1 MKTTGERR
9 NNSRDGHANFKT
21 LKFLEFD
28 AQRRTLEILLKYMIK
43 NFSSLELKKNS

>member
-9 NNSRDGHANFKT
+9 NNSRDGHANFKN

-28 AQRRTLEILLKYMIK
+28 AKLRSLIKLLI
-43 NFSSLELKKNS
+43 NVKKVLIP